1 MSAPPTYF
9 FHALSSQA
17 RQMSRNTKDERMQM
31 ILKNVALGSLI
42 LMTSFAANQVLKEL
56 FGEPDHHRQR

>member
-1 MSAPPTYF
+1 
-9 FHALSSQA
+9 
-17 RQMSRNTKDERMQM
+17 MSRNTKDERMQM